1 MWVDDGDGNI
11 EKNGV
16 YPNADSVEDTPT
28 NWYVDWYS
36 NGFKVRGSQNEM
48 NGDGNHI
55 IYMAFADQPFKYANA
70 R

>member
-1 MWVDDGDGNI
+1 MWVADGDNNP

-16 YPNADSVEDTPT
+16 YPNTSDAEDTPS
-28 NWYVDWYS
+28 NWYVDWLS
-36 NGFKVRGSQNEM
+36 NGFKIRASNNEM
-48 NGDGNHI
+48 NGDGNVI